1 MFFPSHGGLQKFVCS
16 VIKDSI
22 FPEVGY
28 TQLKQL
34 CIERCVKLFA
44 PFDICAGA
52 AADFE
57 EAFEV
62 LDGVGSRVGM
72 KVVKTWLNG
81 WATSHR
87 MHEDHALDCLF
98 GCKDAA
104 DSMGHY
110 VFCPHLCAFQAYLF
124 QGIAADPL
132 VRFGIKSPRVFSLKV
147 CSCLFSAYHALKGEV
162 RAGKINMHEVNWLSN
177 AWSVFAKAVKAEA
190 GEMLLETR
198 VSHWRNSLTCQS
210 MGGPAVHL

>member
-1 MFFPSHGGLQKFVCS
+1 MYS
-16 VIKDSI
+16 VTKGSI
-22 FPEVGY
+22 FPEVRY

-34 CIERCVKLFA
+34 CIERCVKLFM
-44 PFDICAGA
+44 PFDIFAGVGA
-52 AADFE
+52 NFD

-62 LDGVGSRVGM
+62 LDRAGGPVGT

-104 DSMGHY
+104 DSMNHY
-110 VFCPHLCAFQAYLF
+110 VFCPHLFAFQKFLF
-124 QGIAADPL
+124 QGISDDPL
-132 VRFGIKSPRVFSLKV
+132 VRFGIKSPEIFSLKV

-162 RAGKINMHEVNWLSN
+162 RAGKINMHGVNWLSN
-177 AWSVFAKAVKAEA
+177 AWSVFANAVKAEA
-190 GEMLLETR
+190 GGMLLETR
-198 VSHWRNSLTCQS
+198 AFSLAKFLDFLINGRTCCPPINSIAHNDPQ
-210 MGGPAVHL
+210 